1 MADVELYLDPI
12 CPFAWVT
19 SRWLLE
25 AAQST
30 HTPVTLRQMSLAVL
44 NEGKDLDAKQQQMMQ
59 RSRQLGRLFAAVTT
73 KYGADAFAR
82 LYDSIGTRIR
92 LRREEITQGGIR
104 EALAETGL
112 DESLSETLDDSGL
125 DDEARHAHQ
134 ASQDALGG
142 TAGSPIIAV
151 DGQGFLDRSSPGCP
165 AVRMAC
171 GYSKRCSPPQN
182 PDSRS
187 CSGPTRGRRFSMG
200 RPADV

>member
-30 HTPVTLRQMSLAVL
+30 HTPVTLRQMNLAVL

-82 LYDSIGTRIR
+82 LYDSIGTRIH

-134 ASQDALGG
+134 ASQAALGG

-151 DGQGFLDRSSPGCP
+151 DGQGFFGPVLTRMPSGADGVRLLEAVLTAAKTPEFAVLQRPYQGPPVLDGT
-165 AVRMAC
+165 
-171 GYSKRCSPPQN
+171 
-182 PDSRS
+182 
-187 CSGPTRGRRFSMG
+187 TR
-200 RPADV
+200 